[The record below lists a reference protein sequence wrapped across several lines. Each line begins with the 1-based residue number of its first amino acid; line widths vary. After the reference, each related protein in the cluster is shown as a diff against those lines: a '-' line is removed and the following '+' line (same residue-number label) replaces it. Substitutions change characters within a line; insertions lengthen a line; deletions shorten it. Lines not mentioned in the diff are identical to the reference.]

1 MTDWQNVLNDDPIP
15 WLLEPDPDNPG
26 VCYFALRELLARP
39 EGDPEVRAARAA
51 IMTTGPV
58 PAILD
63 AQYPDGYWVK
73 PGGGYSPK
81 YRSTV
86 WQIIFLAELG
96 ADPSDERVR
105 RGCEYLLSHSIAANG
120 AFSALQKPVPSGCI
134 PCLNGNLLYAL
145 QCLGYG
151 DDARVRAVLEWL
163 VQAVTGEGGFRY
175 LKSGTCGPCFACSAN
190 EGQPCAWGA
199 NKAMK
204 ALIAVPAGRRTP
216 AVQRALQVGAE
227 FLLSR
232 DPAVADY
239 PYTKR
244 VSSTR
249 FKFGFPLT
257 YWSDVLET
265 TAVLVELGYG
275 DDPRLSNALQFILS
289 KQDAQGRWKLEN
301 SLNGKMWADIE
312 NKGKPSKW
320 VTLRALRVL
329 KHVALQFDPIDW
341 QQLRLL
347 AQLTPAQRTLAMIRA
362 AEFVRAGLRG
372 TFRRRFPDL
381 SDEEINMK
389 VLAHLTPLRGF
400 KL

>member
-1 MTDWQNVLNDDPIP
+1 MTWKTVLNDDPVP

-26 VCYFALRELLARP
+26 VRYFALRELLDRP
-39 EGDPEVRAARAA
+39 EDDPEVQAARVA

-120 AFSALQKPVPSGCI
+120 AFSAYQKPVPSGSVH
-134 PCLNGNLLYAL
+134 CLNGNLSYAL
-145 QCLGYG
+145 LNLGYA
-151 DDARVRAVLEWL
+151 DDPR
-163 VQAVTGEGGFRY
+163 VQAALDWLARAITGEGQIRY
-175 LKSGTCGPCFACSAN
+175 YKSGTTGPGFACSAN

-199 NKAMK
+199 TKAMK
-204 ALIAVPAGRRTP
+204 ALIAVPPDRRTP
-216 AVQRALQVGAE
+216 VAQRAIEVGTE

-239 PYTKR
+239 PYTQR
-244 VSSTR
+244 VSSTW
-249 FKFGFPLT
+249 FKFGFPLS

-265 TAVLVELGYG
+265 TGVLVELGYG
-275 DDPRLSNALQFILS
+275 GDPRLANALQFILN
-289 KQDAQGRWKLEN
+289 KQDTQGRWKLEN

-312 NKGKPSKW
+312 KKGKPSKW

-329 KHVALQFDPIDW
+329 K
-341 QQLRLL
+341 
-347 AQLTPAQRTLAMIRA
+347 RA
-362 AEFVRAGLRG
+362 YGSAGR
-372 TFRRRFPDL
+372 
-381 SDEEINMK
+381 
-389 VLAHLTPLRGF
+389 
-400 KL
+400 

>member
-1 MTDWQNVLNDDPIP
+1 MSDWRRKLNDDPIP
-15 WLLEPDPDNPG
+15 WLLEPDPENPS
-26 VCYFALRELLARP
+26 VRYFALRELLDRP
-39 EGDPEVRAARAA
+39 ENAPEVQAARAA
-51 IMTTGPV
+51 IMETGPV

-96 ADPSDERVR
+96 ADPADERVR

-120 AFSALQKPVPSGCI
+120 AFSVYQKPIPSGCI

-145 QCLGYG
+145 QRLGYG
-151 DDARVRAVLEWL
+151 DDPRVQAALDWLVRAI
-163 VQAVTGEGGFRY
+163 TGEGDFRY
-175 LKSGTCGPCFACSAN
+175 LKSGTSGPCFACSAN
-190 EGQPCAWGA
+190 QGQPCGWGA

-204 ALIAVPAGRRTP
+204 ALLAVPLEQRTP
-216 AVQRALQVGAE
+216 AMQRALEVGAE

-244 VSSTR
+244 VSSTW

-265 TAVLVELGYG
+265 TAVLMELGYG
-275 DDPRLSNALQFILS
+275 EDSRLSNALQLILS
-289 KQDAQGRWKLEN
+289 KQNAQGRWKLEN
-301 SLNGKMWADIE
+301 ALSGKMWADIE
-312 NKGKPSKW
+312 QKGRPSKW
-320 VTLRALRVL
+320 VTLRVLRVL
-329 KHVALQFDPIDW
+329 K
-341 QQLRLL
+341 
-347 AQLTPAQRTLAMIRA
+347 
-362 AEFVRAGLRG
+362 RG
-372 TFRRRFPDL
+372 THPPL
-381 SDEEINMK
+381 S
-389 VLAHLTPLRGF
+389 PP
-400 KL
+400 